1 MYKIII
7 FIILNVISLLSFSQE
22 LKYYDAFVALDMEK
36 QQGFPVTDLEYK
48 RLNSIYSYM
57 DSVISFSN
65 EINEEKALNICIA
78 MSNALESRFG
88 ITFENTALLSEGLKK
103 NKLDCNYYS
112 ILFYTYLKKH
122 SQKPELIITP
132 GHMFLRWYYNEN
144 SYLNYETT
152 AKIAITDEQY
162 INEFRISATA
172 IKNNLYLKPLT
183 VPQLVACGYM
193 EMSTTYTET
202 QTQKQRVLLNK
213 TLKLFPNLVMAMG
226 NLAYCAVLEK
236 KTDEAI
242 TILNKAIALDTLN
255 YVTYQQA
262 GRIYQKASRYK
273 EALKYYS
280 KGIAR
285 NPKDPQSYIYRSNCY
300 LDMKNVEAAMTDFD
314 NGSALLKTDDIF
326 KFLFDYLS
334 LQLLENRIMEEYLK
348 VNDK

>member
-1 MYKIII
+1 MFKIKIII
-7 FIILNVISLLSFSQE
+7 LSNILPLFCFSQE
-22 LKYYDAFVALDMEK
+22 LKNYDAFVALDMEK
-36 QQGFPVTDLEYK
+36 QQGFPVTDWEYK

-65 EINEEKALNICIA
+65 DINKEKALNICIA
-78 MSNALESRFG
+78 MSDALESRFG

-112 ILFYTYLKKH
+112 IVFYTYLKKH
-122 SQKPELIITP
+122 SQNPALIITP

-183 VPQLVACGYM
+183 IPQLVACGYM
-193 EMSTTYTET
+193 EMSTTYTEK
-202 QTQKQRVLLNK
+202 QIQKQRALLNK

-262 GRIYQKASRYK
+262 GRIFQKASRYK
-273 EALKYYS
+273 EALKYYT

-300 LDMKNVEAAMTDFD
+300 LDMKNVESAMTDFD
-314 NGSALLKTDDIF
+314 KGSALLKTSDIF

-334 LQLLENRIMEEYLK
+334 LTELENRIMEEYLK